1 MEKKDKL
8 TIKSLEFLQDIINRH
23 NSNSFSIKLFAI
35 TVFGV
40 LMTLYAE
47 KQNIFL
53 VIVNIIITWML
64 WILDSKYFQ
73 NERKFRSIY
82 NKIIDSNKNN
92 DFKVFKY
99 DIKAENNISFIK
111 SFLSYSTILM
121 YICLIIVSIVLLYI
135 HIYNLKLILK

>member
-1 MEKKDKL
+1 MSKEEK

-23 NSNSFSIKLFAI
+23 NSNSFSIKLFTI

-53 VIVNIIITWML
+53 VIVNIIIILLL
-64 WILDSKYFQ
+64 WILDSKYLQ
-73 NERKFRSIY
+73 NERKFRLIY
-82 NKIIDSNKNN
+82 NKIVDANKGN

-99 DIKAENNISFIK
+99 DIKAEKNISFIK
-111 SFLSYSTILM
+111 SFLSYSTVLI
-121 YICLIIVSIVLLYI
+121 YICLIIVSVVLLCI
-135 HIYNLKLILK
+135 HFIL